1 MPGFSILLPPA
12 EGKLAGGNPLAPG
25 MFDRRAS
32 DTFNYFASLN
42 RDRRTLIRALHEA
55 MDDPDTD
62 LEALFGVK
70 GDNLEDALE
79 ANRTVMD
86 SPLMA
91 AMERYSPGVMYRA
104 IDFASLP
111 TGSQRRLLENG
122 IIISGLYGLLRPD
135 DLIHN
140 YKLRIDAN
148 LPGVGKVA
156 QYWKPII
163 SPILNETIAG
173 KFVWNLL
180 PGAHREAWDDD
191 RSYAG
196 MVQVKF
202 YDELE
207 GGGRKPITHNV
218 KPLRGALV
226 RFIVNE
232 TAESVEDLAG
242 EYTSVEGY
250 YLDSEATTW
259 DDETRTGTVVL
270 VKPLVPPEPPSE
282 EEES

>member
-1 MPGFSILLPPA
+1 MAGFSILLAPA

-32 DTFNYFASLN
+32 DTFNYFSSLN
-42 RDRRTLIRALHEA
+42 RDRRTLIRALHDA
-55 MDDPDTD
+55 IDDPDTD

-70 GDNLEDALE
+70 GEHLEQALE
-79 ANRTVMD
+79 ANRTVME

-91 AMERYSPGVMYRA
+91 AMERYGPGVMYKA

-140 YKLRIDAN
+140 YKLKIDAA
-148 LPGVGKVA
+148 LPGVGKVS

-163 SPILNETIAG
+163 SPVLNDTVAG

-180 PGAHREAWDDD
+180 PGAHREAWDDEHT
-191 RSYAG
+191 YEG

-202 YDELE
+202 FNEDED
-207 GGGRKPITHNV
+207 GQRKAVTHNV

-232 TAESVEDLAG
+232 TAESVEALAS
-242 EYTSVEGY
+242 EEEEDDVSIEGY
-250 YLDSEATTW
+250 VLDPEATTW

-270 VKPLVPPEPPSE
+270 VKRG
-282 EEES
+282 